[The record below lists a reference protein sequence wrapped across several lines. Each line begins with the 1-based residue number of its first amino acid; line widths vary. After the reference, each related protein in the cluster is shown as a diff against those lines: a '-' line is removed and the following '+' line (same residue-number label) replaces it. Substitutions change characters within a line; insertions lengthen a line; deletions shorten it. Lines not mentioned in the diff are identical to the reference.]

1 MSSDRNSSAI
11 LQKPL
16 RCYSHAKVQPRSE
29 VPHGDSLVIETI
41 SPYSG
46 HGLSISC
53 FQATADLKPT
63 LVFLIVEIS
72 LRGSCDDE
80 NVGFLTSSY
89 PITSYRRLSERSV
102 N

>member
-29 VPHGDSLVIETI
+29 VPHGDSLVIESI

-63 LVFLIVEIS
+63 LVFLIVDVLLPNYKLQEIIGTFRQ
-72 LRGSCDDE
+72 LK
-80 NVGFLTSSY
+80 
-89 PITSYRRLSERSV
+89 SERPLQA